1 MQATL
6 ALQPDNTI
14 HFQINEE
21 TLAGRL
27 TRSGFLAHRAL
38 HLPTE
43 RLVGISR
50 RIGGLLGQQTGHIGQ
65 GDRATYLL
73 ATADE
78 REKIE

>member
-1 MQATL
+1 MAGTL
-6 ALQPDNTI
+6 YLIPNTLGSRDAADPLPDVI
-14 HFQINEE
+14 P
-21 TLAGRL
+21 G
-27 TRSGFLAHRAL
+27 GFLAHRTL

-43 RLVGISR
+43 LLVGISR